1 MTTPAVVEIKSAE
14 IFENL
19 PRAPIV
25 EAVIEIRARAT
36 QVLEAS
42 SLRSAL
48 EPRLVGYSF
57 LDSLRGFHGEVKIEG
72 DKPPIQKVSELGW
85 MGVRFRSTDGKH
97 IVQFKRDG
105 FVFSRLEPYLTWEQ
119 LYGESQT
126 LWAIFKELAQPAEIQ
141 RVGLR
146 YINRIKLPPGELR
159 LEDFIQPAPSAPRE
173 LDLPFLGFTHHDTLA
188 VPGHPYAIN
197 VIRTIQPPRDPGDA
211 GIALILDIDV
221 FTTPSFDLEEIELD
235 RRLLEMRW
243 LKNKVF
249 FGSITKR
256 ALELFRC

>member
-1 MTTPAVVEIKSAE
+1 MSTPGVVDIKSDE

-36 QVLEAS
+36 QTLEEA

-48 EPRLVGYSF
+48 EPKLAGYGF
-57 LDSLRGFHGEVKIEG
+57 LDSLREFHGEVKLEG
-72 DKPPIQKVSELGW
+72 GKPPSQQVRDLGW
-85 MGVRFRSTDGKH
+85 KGVRFRSSDEKH
-97 IVQFKRDG
+97 IAQFNRDG

-119 LYGESQT
+119 LYGESQR
-126 LWAIFKELAQPAEIQ
+126 LWRIFKELAQPVEIQ
-141 RVGLR
+141 RIGLR
-146 YINRIKLPPGELR
+146 FINRIKLPPGELVF
-159 LEDFIQPAPSAPRE
+159 EDFIQPAPSAPRD
-173 LDLPFLGFTHHDTLA
+173 LDLPFHGFMHHDTLA
-188 VPGHPYAIN
+188 VLEHPYAIN
-197 VIRTIQPPRDPGDA
+197 LIRTIQQPSGGGNG

-221 FTTPSFDLEEIELD
+221 FTTQGFDLDETLLG

-249 FGSITKR
+249 FGSITKK
-256 ALELFRC
+256 ALEMFRC